1 MSDENDLPDII
12 PIYINGNLYWMPK
25 AYLKDLGERIEK
37 LEKEVKRLG
46 NLSSA
51 QFQTNI
57 NLTRKLLELE
67 KNQKILQQLIPL
79 DWQQKENTKEI
90 AELGN
95 KIKGLEGF
103 AHSHIDDKQRRR
115 MIEDIAE
122 LKEKQEYDDDELR
135 VEVARHIEIIGNH
148 EANIAE
154 LKEHLEITDEFIPD
168 MQLTLDNQERQH
180 GEIAELKSA
189 LFKHLQYEGDPLW
202 EELGGEKE
210 SLIEREEVACEQD
223 TLPLRDD
230 SKPTEPK
237 YYPVTSLCNDYDE
250 CSLCP
255 EDPKFCDLNEHVEK
269 EEEESQDDYEAKIYA
284 DFVKHYEGYWINK
297 HNKLIEEFLE
307 KLKFVYNRICIT
319 GTYGSLRDLMK
330 EYEERLK

>member
-1 MSDENDLPDII
+1 MSDENDLPDTI
-12 PIYINGNLYWMPK
+12 PIFLNGNLYWMPK

-230 SKPTEPK
+230 SKPTEPNACDEYGNPIRTFISGSVEPIDK
-237 YYPVTSLCNDYDE
+237 KDSEGEKEVGDIERCNHSRKTGSQPLPNSKPTEPNYDE
-250 CSLCP
+250 WTKIMKEKYKDS
-255 EDPKFCDLNEHVEK
+255 EGEK
-269 EEEESQDDYEAKIYA
+269 E
-284 DFVKHYEGYWINK
+284 
-297 HNKLIEEFLE
+297 
-307 KLKFVYNRICIT
+307 
-319 GTYGSLRDLMK
+319 
-330 EYEERLK
+330 